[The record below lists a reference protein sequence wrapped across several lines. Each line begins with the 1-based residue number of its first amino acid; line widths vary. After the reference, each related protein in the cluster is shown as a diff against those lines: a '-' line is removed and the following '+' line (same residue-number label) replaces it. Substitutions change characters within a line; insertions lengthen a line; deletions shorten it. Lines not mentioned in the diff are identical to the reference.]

1 MGRKDRY
8 ESHVAPKLKE
18 ISKWITTMTEGQI
31 AKKLGVAQC
40 TFQKYK
46 NEHPELNQALI
57 DGTEVLKEE
66 LRETLKKKA
75 KGFYYTETKTI
86 IRKENGKD
94 VATIEKY
101 EKYAQPDTGA
111 LHLLLKNIDP
121 NWKNDDDR
129 TYELKKRQ
137 LDIAEKKAEEAG
149 WN

>member
-1 MGRKDRY
+1 M
-8 ESHVAPKLKE
+8 AP
-18 ISKWITTMTEGQI
+18 
-31 AKKLGVAQC
+31 C
-40 TFQKYK
+40 TFQRYK
-46 NEHPELNQALI
+46 NEHPELARALI

-66 LRETLKKKA
+66 LKDTLKKKA

-86 IRKENGKD
+86 IRKEGGKD
-94 VATIEKY
+94 IKTIEKY
-101 EKYAQPDTGA
+101 EKYALPDTGA

-149 WN
+149 WS

>member
-8 ESHVAPKLKE
+8 ESHVAPKLKD

>member
-8 ESHVAPKLKE
+8 ESHVEPKLKE
-18 ISKWITTMTEGQI
+18 ISKWITTLTEGQI
-31 AKKLGVAQC
+31 ARRLGVAPC

-46 NEHPELNQALI
+46 NEHPELAKALI

-66 LRETLKKKA
+66 LKDTLKKKA

-86 IRKENGKD
+86 IRKEGGKD
-94 VATIEKY
+94 IKTIEKY
-101 EKYAQPDTGA
+101 EKYALPDTGA

-137 LDIAEKKAEEAG
+137 IDIAEKKAEEAG